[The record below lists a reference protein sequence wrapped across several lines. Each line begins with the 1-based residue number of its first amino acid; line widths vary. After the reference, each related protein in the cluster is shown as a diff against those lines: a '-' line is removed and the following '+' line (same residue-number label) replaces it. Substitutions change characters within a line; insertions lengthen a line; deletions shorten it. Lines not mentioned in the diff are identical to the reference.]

1 MRKNDGKSN
10 LKNDFFP
17 GNMIKKRYKIVIAI
31 IAIVF
36 IVATGEFILTSEI
49 APLPSDI
56 SVVDYFGLSVVG
68 IILNILLAII
78 LYIEYRMSEE
88 NAGEFYFSVAFLAN
102 VVYILY
108 SLYAS
113 FQLIEN
119 TSWMA
124 VNDIYVSYFFRQIN
138 FVIMSFFAVKIT
150 TRCERKFYHKLTRYL
165 AVFVFLSVFVIAVS
179 GFGGGELSGNDS
191 AVFSF
196 YSLYF
201 LVGAWIFVFW
211 MTVDEYRIKPECR
224 ELLMFFALSGVVC
237 NLMMTAVAAGASYPW
252 YLSKMIDVISMLIV
266 GGVLSGRLMNHITQ
280 AGSALHRDAVTGVYN
295 RNYFRSS
302 MSVILDGMSDD
313 IRYCIIMCS
322 IENFREINHDRGNE
336 FGDYI
341 LKNVANVLLMHV
353 GEMDVVARTG
363 GRSFF
368 IMLHEADGVHFCSRI
383 RAGISCV
390 SRNTGV
396 PLNVRITYQVIEG
409 ESATFDNI
417 FSDMENRSK
426 AV

>member
-68 IILNILLAII
+68 VILNILLAII

-150 TRCERKFYHKLTRYL
+150 TRCERKFYHKL
-165 AVFVFLSVFVIAVS
+165 
-179 GFGGGELSGNDS
+179 
-191 AVFSF
+191 
-196 YSLYF
+196 
-201 LVGAWIFVFW
+201 
-211 MTVDEYRIKPECR
+211 
-224 ELLMFFALSGVVC
+224 
-237 NLMMTAVAAGASYPW
+237 
-252 YLSKMIDVISMLIV
+252 
-266 GGVLSGRLMNHITQ
+266 
-280 AGSALHRDAVTGVYN
+280 
-295 RNYFRSS
+295 
-302 MSVILDGMSDD
+302 
-313 IRYCIIMCS
+313 
-322 IENFREINHDRGNE
+322 
-336 FGDYI
+336 
-341 LKNVANVLLMHV
+341 
-353 GEMDVVARTG
+353 
-363 GRSFF
+363 
-368 IMLHEADGVHFCSRI
+368 
-383 RAGISCV
+383 
-390 SRNTGV
+390 
-396 PLNVRITYQVIEG
+396 
-409 ESATFDNI
+409 
-417 FSDMENRSK
+417 
-426 AV
+426 